1 MQSASPAVESLE
13 SMVNRT
19 LEEDRAFDDATSLA
33 VVPESAHGRARIL
46 AKAKGV
52 LAGRA
57 FAAAA
62 FQLCCPQGHYTWLA
76 QDGDAVEPGQTILQ
90 CEGPARGLLAAER
103 TALNY
108 LQQLSGVASLTAQ
121 AVHETGGDFLVLDTR
136 KTVPGLRDA
145 QKSAVLAGG
154 GVNHR
159 RDLSDQLLL
168 KENHFAF
175 SGTDYRETV
184 RTAVRAA
191 KGKPVGAEA
200 MNLEQAL
207 AALDEGAS
215 YVMLDNFP
223 SATLAAQVAQ
233 LRKAHPKAIV
243 EVSGGLTP
251 ERLAAMRA
259 AGIDRVSLGALTH
272 SAPALDFSFLFDG
285 ALS

>member
-1 MQSASPAVESLE
+1 MQSASPAVESFE
-13 SMVNRT
+13 SMVQRT
-19 LEEDRAFDDATSLA
+19 LEEDHAFDDATSRA
-33 VVPESAHGRARIL
+33 VVPEAAQGRARII
-46 AKAKGV
+46 AKEQGV

-62 FQLCCPQGHYTWLA
+62 FLICCPDGQFTWSA
-76 QDGDAVEPGQTILQ
+76 QDGDAVQPGQTVLQ
-90 CEGPARGLLAAER
+90 CEGAARGLLAAER

-108 LQQLSGVASLTAQ
+108 LQQLSGVASLTAR
-121 AVHETGGDFLVLDTR
+121 AVQETGGDFLVLDTR

-145 QKSAVLAGG
+145 QKAAVLAGG

-175 SGTDYRETV
+175 SGLSYRETV
-184 RTAVRAA
+184 RTAVKAA
-191 KGKPVGAEA
+191 HGKPVGAEA
-200 MNLEQAL
+200 MDLEQAL

-223 SATLAAQVAQ
+223 SQTLAGQVAQ
-233 LRKAHPKAIV
+233 LRRAHPQAVV

-251 ERLAAMRA
+251 ERLAVMRA

>member
-1 MQSASPAVESLE
+1 MQSASPAVNSIE
-13 SMVNRT
+13 SMVRDT
-19 LEEDRAFDDATSLA
+19 LEEDHAFDDATSHA
-33 VVPESAHGRARIL
+33 VVPKAARGRARII
-46 AKAKGV
+46 AKAHGV

-57 FAAAA
+57 FAHAA
-62 FQLCCPQGHYTWLA
+62 FQICCPDGQFAWTV
-76 QDGDAVEPGQTILQ
+76 QDGDTVEPGQTVLQ
-90 CEGPARGLLAAER
+90 CEGKARGLLAAER
-103 TALNY
+103 TALNF

-121 AVHETGGDFLVLDTR
+121 AVRETGGDFRVLDTR

-145 QKSAVLAGG
+145 QKAAVLAGG

-175 SGTDYRETV
+175 SGLSYRETV
-184 RTAVRAA
+184 RAAVGAA
-191 KGKPVGAEA
+191 EGKPVGAEA
-200 MNLEQAL
+200 MDLDQAL

-223 SATLAAQVAQ
+223 SETLADQVAQ
-233 LRKAHPKAIV
+233 LRQAHPHAVI

-251 ERLAAMRA
+251 ERLAVLRA